1 MGLRPETRG
10 LAPAPDLPGAV
21 QKGTLTA
28 VARSID
34 LDPIDGI
41 GVGTIGPPGDR
52 QFFLRASS
60 AGEAVVLYCEKF
72 HVQGLVVR
80 MRQLLEAQGLGPPP
94 EAIQSPP
101 EEPGDPEWTIGQL
114 GLGYHESKRQFV
126 IVARQAAAD
135 EEENPDSLATAR
147 FWATPEQ
154 VMAFTRQAE
163 RVLSSGRPTCPH
175 CGLPIDPGGHPCP
188 AGNGSRPII

>member
-1 MGLRPETRG
+1 M
-10 LAPAPDLPGAV
+10 
-21 QKGTLTA
+21 QKGTLTT

-41 GVGTIGPPGDR
+41 GVGTIGPPGRR
-52 QFFLRASS
+52 QFFIRASS
-60 AGEAVVLYCEKF
+60 SGDGIVLYCEKF

-80 MRQLLEAQGLGPPP
+80 MRQLLEAQGLGAPP
-94 EAIQSPP
+94 EAIQVPP
-101 EEPGDPEWTIGQL
+101 AEPGEPEWTIGQL
-114 GLGYHESKRQFV
+114 GLGYHESKRLFV
-126 IVARQAAAD
+126 IVAREASET
-135 EEENPDSLATAR
+135 EEEAEEDQSGLATAR

-163 RVLSSGRPTCPH
+163 RVLSSGRATCSH

-188 AGNGSRPII
+188 AGNGSRPIL

>member
-1 MGLRPETRG
+1 
-10 LAPAPDLPGAV
+10 
-21 QKGTLTA
+21 

-41 GVGTIGPPGDR
+41 GVGAIGPPGRR

-60 AGEAVVLYCEKF
+60 RAETVVLFCEKF

-80 MRQLLEAQGLGPPP
+80 MRQMLEAQGLSSPGEGQ
-94 EAIQSPP
+94 EAAAA
-101 EEPGDPEWTIGQL
+101 EPGDPEWTIGQL

-126 IVARQAAAD
+126 IVAREATENEGD
-135 EEENPDSLATAR
+135 TEEEAEDQSGLATAR

-163 RVLSSGRPTCPH
+163 QVLASGRPTCPY

-188 AGNGSRPII
+188 AGNGSRPIL

>member
-10 LAPAPDLPGAV
+10 LAPALDLPGAV

-41 GVGTIGPPGDR
+41 GVGTIGPAGER
-52 QFFLRASS
+52 QFFLRASG
-60 AGEAVVLYCEKF
+60 AGEGIVLYCEKF

-80 MRQLLEAQGLGPPP
+80 MRQLLEAQGLGPPL

-101 EEPGDPEWTIGQL
+101 EEPGEPEWTVGQL
-114 GLGYHESKRQFV
+114 GLGYHENKRRFV
-126 IVARQAAAD
+126 I
-135 EEENPDSLATAR
+135 
-147 FWATPEQ
+147 
-154 VMAFTRQAE
+154 
-163 RVLSSGRPTCPH
+163 
-175 CGLPIDPGGHPCP
+175 
-188 AGNGSRPII
+188 

>member
-1 MGLRPETRG
+1 
-10 LAPAPDLPGAV
+10 
-21 QKGTLTA
+21 

-41 GVGTIGPPGDR
+41 GVGTIGPAGER
-52 QFFLRASS
+52 QFFLRASG
-60 AGEAVVLYCEKF
+60 AGEMIVLYCEKF

-101 EEPGDPEWTIGQL
+101 EEPGDPEWTVGQL
-114 GLGYHESKRQFV
+114 GLGFHENKRRFV
-126 IVARQAAAD
+126 IVARQAPAN
-135 EEENPDSLATAR
+135 EEDNPDELATAR
-147 FWATPEQ
+147 FWASPEQ

-163 RVLSSGRPTCPH
+163 RVLSSGRPTCAH

>member
-1 MGLRPETRG
+1 M
-10 LAPAPDLPGAV
+10 V
-21 QKGTLTA
+21 QNGTLTA

-41 GVGTIGPPGDR
+41 GVGTIGPPGRR

-60 AGEAVVLYCEKF
+60 HGETIVLFCEKF

-80 MRQLLEAQGLGPPP
+80 MRQLLEAQGLGPLPDSLQP
-94 EAIQSPP
+94 PP

-126 IVARQAAAD
+126 IVAREATEGED
-135 EEENPDSLATAR
+135 EPEDSDALATAR

-154 VMAFTRQAE
+154 VIAFTRQAE
-163 RVLSSGRPTCPH
+163 RVLSSGRATCPY

>member
-1 MGLRPETRG
+1 
-10 LAPAPDLPGAV
+10 
-21 QKGTLTA
+21 

-41 GVGTIGPPGDR
+41 AVGTIGPPGRR

-60 AGEAVVLYCEKF
+60 GGETIVLYCEKF

-80 MRQLLEAQGLGPPP
+80 MKQLLEAQGIASAPAGEQPTP
-94 EAIQSPP
+94 A
-101 EEPGDPEWTIGQL
+101 EPADPEWTIGQL
-114 GLGYHESKRQFV
+114 GLGYHENRRQFV
-126 IVARQAAAD
+126 IVAREAVEGESQT
-135 EEENPDSLATAR
+135 EEETEEAVDQSGLATAR

-154 VMAFTRQAE
+154 VMEFTRQAE
-163 RVLSSGRPTCPH
+163 RVLSSGRPTCPY

-188 AGNGSRPII
+188 AGNGSRPIL